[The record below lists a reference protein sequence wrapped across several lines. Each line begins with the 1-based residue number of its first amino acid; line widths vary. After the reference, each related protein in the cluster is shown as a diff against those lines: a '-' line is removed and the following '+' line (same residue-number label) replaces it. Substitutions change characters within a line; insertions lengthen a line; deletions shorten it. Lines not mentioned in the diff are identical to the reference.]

1 MPSGRLVPAARSA
14 VRLALAFSALAVVAC
29 PARAQLPQTRLFSV
43 FPPGVKAGTP
53 TLDVLVANGTDL
65 DELDQMVF
73 NHPGLKAAPKMADVG
88 GKPTPV
94 LNTFVVSADAT
105 VPPGIYEVRVH
116 GLYGLSNPRTFVV
129 GDRDEVQEVEP
140 NNTVETATPL
150 DLNKIVNARSN
161 SATDVDWYKFN
172 ATKGQRIL
180 AESVASRIDS
190 RMSPVIELYGPNGR
204 RMALARSQVRGDSL
218 LDVTIPSDGTYLLK
232 VYDFVY
238 GGSADHF
245 YRLSLGTG
253 PFIDYVFPPSGVAGS
268 TGSYTLYGRNLPG
281 GAPAGLTVEGHPLE
295 KLTVQIPLPADVTT
309 FSPGQNLQPV
319 EAGNDGVFYQ
329 FKGPTGSSNPVIIRF
344 ASGPV
349 VAEIEPNDVGAKSQK
364 VAVPAEVVG
373 QFQARGDVDFF
384 SFDAKAGEAYILEAF
399 GERDGTPADPY
410 LTLDRV
416 TKNDKGEETLGRITA
431 VDDDATNLLV
441 NVFDTKTDDVIFRFQ
456 VPADGEYRISIRDR
470 YFESRG
476 DPRLV
481 YRLSIRKEAPD
492 YRLVALPLMPGST
505 PATGVQSWAMGLR
518 RGDTS
523 SFTVLAFRR
532 DGFNGPIDVS
542 IEGLPAG
549 VTARGATIGPNQN
562 STQLTLTAAENAAPW
577 SGTVKIVGKA
587 SIEDP
592 EKVKAAAAAR
602 ATIKPLADNVPK
614 LETAATK
621 TADDLKKATEAFA
634 KAKEAADKDAANKAL
649 QDAAAAAQ
657 KVVDTTTAAN
667 KTAQDALAAGKN
679 ALAAAEAATKAADD
693 AVKTTAKEAV
703 RPARSGTIV
712 WNGAQNVPG
721 VARVGQSME
730 LSVLKEAAPY
740 QVTIAPESFRIEASQ
755 GRTILVPVKL
765 IKRNGFDNN
774 VTLTFEGLPQNTNIA
789 VENKPINKG
798 KDDELLKVTI
808 APNAV
813 VGTYNILLR
822 SQGQVAYVRNPEK
835 LELAKKEQEAATKAV
850 AETAEALKKANA
862 DKDAATKKM
871 TEDAE
876 AVKKAVA
883 VKTEAEKKNAAAV
896 EAVKKATEAKDTADK
911 GTDEAAKAA
920 AAKALTD
927 AQAAAKTAADEL
939 AAAVKAQT
947 DLEAAAKLSAEAKTK
962 ADAAAVEADTKSK
975 AAVAAKTA
983 ADAAATAAANVSK
996 PNNINF
1002 AAPSESL
1009 IIDVRQAPLTLAPNV
1024 PGGGA
1029 VKRGAKLEVKVAVNR
1044 INGFTGP
1051 VTLDLAVPPGVVGLK
1066 AAQVAVP
1073 ADQKEGTLVIEAGAD
1088 ATEGPLANVTIRAA
1102 ADFNGK
1108 ASVDAVIPVKVDK

>member
-1 MPSGRLVPAARSA
+1 MPSGRTMPAARL
-14 VRLALAFSALAVVAC
+14 VRLALALSVLAVAA
-29 PARAQLPQTRLFSV
+29 PADAQLPQTRLAAV
-43 FPPGVKAGTP
+43 FPPGIKAGTP
-53 TLDVLVANGTDL
+53 SLEVVVSNGTDL

-73 NHPGLKAAPKMADVG
+73 SHPGLKAAPKTVDMG

-94 LNTFVVSADAT
+94 ANTFMVTADAA

-116 GLYGLSNPRTFVV
+116 GLFGLSNPRTFVV

-150 DLNKIVNARSN
+150 DLNKVVNARSN

-190 RMSPVIELYGPNGR
+190 KMSPVIELYGPNGR

-218 LDVTIPSDGTYLLK
+218 LDVTIPADGAYLLK

-268 TGSYTLYGRNLPG
+268 NGQYTLYGRNLPG
-281 GAPAGLTVEGHPLE
+281 SAPAGVAVEGRPLE
-295 KLTVQIPLPADVTT
+295 KLTVQIPLPADPTT
-309 FSPGQNLQPV
+309 FNPGQNLQPV

-329 FKGPTGSSNPVIIRF
+329 FKGATGTSNPVIIRF
-344 ASGPV
+344 AAAPV
-349 VAEIEPNDVGAKSQK
+349 VSEIEPNDVGAKSQK
-364 VAVPAEVVG
+364 VPVPAEIVG
-373 QFQARGDVDFF
+373 QFQARGDIDFF
-384 SFDAKAGEAYILEAF
+384 SFDAKAGEVYYVEAF

-416 TKNDKGEETLGRITA
+416 QKNDKGEETLSRITA
-431 VDDDATNLLV
+431 LDDDATNLLV
-441 NVFDTKTDDVIFRFQ
+441 NVFDTKTDDVIYRFQ
-456 VPADGEYRISIRDR
+456 VPADGEYRVSIRDR

-476 DPRLV
+476 DARLV
-481 YRLSIRKEAPD
+481 YRLAIHKEAPD
-492 YRLVALPLMPGST
+492 YRLVALPIMPGAT
-505 PATGVQSWAMGLR
+505 PATGVPSWAMGLR

-523 SFTVLAFRR
+523 SYTILAFRR
-532 DGFNGPIDVS
+532 DGFTGPIDVT

-549 VTARGATIGPNQN
+549 VTTRGATIGLNQN
-562 STQLTLTAAENAAPW
+562 TTQLTLTAAENAAPW

-587 SIEDP
+587 RIEDP
-592 EKVKAAAAAR
+592 DKVKAAAAAR
-602 ATIKPLADNVPK
+602 ATIKPLADNIPK
-614 LETAATK
+614 LEPAAAK
-621 TADDLKKATEAFA
+621 TADDLKKANEALA
-634 KAKEAADKDAANKAL
+634 KAKEAAAKDAANKAL

-657 KVVDTTTAAN
+657 KVVDAAAVAD
-667 KTAQDALAAGKN
+667 KTAQDALAAGKK
-679 ALAAAEAATKAADD
+679 ALADAEAATKAADD
-693 AVKTTAKEAV
+693 AVKATAKEAV
-703 RPARSGTIV
+703 RPARAATVV

-721 VARVGQSME
+721 VARVSQAIE

-740 QVTIAPESFRIEASQ
+740 QVTIAPEAFRIEASQ

-774 VTLTFEGLPQNTNIA
+774 VTLTFEGVPPNTNIT

-813 VGTYNILLR
+813 VGTYNLLLR

-835 LELAKKEQEAATKAV
+835 LELAKKDQEAAAKVV
-850 AETAEALKKANA
+850 ADTAEALKKATA

-871 TEDAE
+871 TDDAE

-883 VKTEAEKKNAAAV
+883 AKTEAEKKNAAAI
-896 EAVKKATEAKDTADK
+896 EAVKKATEAKEAADK
-911 GTDEAAKAA
+911 GTDDAAKAA

-939 AAAVKAQT
+939 AVAVKAVT
-947 DLEAAAKLSAEAKTK
+947 DSEAAAKVSAEAKTK
-962 ADAAAVEADTKSK
+962 ADAAAVEADAKAK

-983 ADAAATAAANVSK
+983 ADTAATNAANAAK

-1044 INGFTGP
+1044 INGFAGP

-1066 AAQVAVP
+1066 APQVAVP

-1088 ATEGPLANVTIRAA
+1088 ATEGQLNNVTIRAA
-1102 ADFNGK
+1102 AEFNGK